1 MAEFVETEDFN
12 YVNLAHV
19 VKVRTNTAGKQV
31 LLDADGGSLGVARD
45 EVTNS
50 GTLVA
55 AAAGMFATVVY
66 VGNKPKVRPVDD
78 DVFVER
84 YPIVAWRIRG
94 TNESDESAYPVLAGV
109 QGASNAT
116 VLIELPDGKLDE
128 PHSGTYN
135 NIEEAKTTFLERAQ
149 NGWDIADRRRRE
161 AKAAP

>member
-1 MAEFVETEDFN
+1 MVEFVQTEDFG

-19 VKVRTNTAGKQV
+19 AKVRTNPAGKQV
-31 LLDADGGSLGVARD
+31 LLDAGGGSLGVARD

-50 GTLVA
+50 GTLI

-94 TNESDESAYPVLAGV
+94 DDEFADAYPVLPGSNGV
-109 QGASNAT
+109 ENAT